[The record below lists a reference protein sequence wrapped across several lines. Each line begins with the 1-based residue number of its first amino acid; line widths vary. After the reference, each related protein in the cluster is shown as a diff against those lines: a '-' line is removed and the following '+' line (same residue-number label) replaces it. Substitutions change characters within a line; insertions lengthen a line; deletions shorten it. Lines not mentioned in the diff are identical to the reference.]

1 LWILLYSL
9 KMKFNPKIF
18 VILYAPI
25 ILGVSGLVASPQ
37 VNAAAPTAP
46 TPPTPTVT
54 TEVTAEGAPT
64 EAAPVVTVLPPRT
77 LRSVEKLSADL
88 ADGRD
93 ILVFW
98 EPALDPR
105 VEGYK
110 VYRGNSAET
119 LVFLTDVSLEER
131 SYLDVGLELDIDYFY
146 RVDTV
151 AAGFDP
157 TPSEVRQI
165 KISETIAESGQEGES
180 PASAPADDNSRF
192 FVSLLSLNM
201 LAIGLLA
208 LGYILV
214 RRALIARQYK
224 DYTPGPKLNAKTGN
238 PDVDIIEEVARRQE
252 KN

>member
-1 LWILLYSL
+1 MLAI
-9 KMKFNPKIF
+9 
-18 VILYAPI
+18 
-25 ILGVSGLVASPQ
+25 SGLLSLYTVAP
-37 VNAAAPTAP
+37 VAAENPTTNGAPLETAP
-46 TPPTPTVT
+46 AATESTPAT
-54 TEVTAEGAPT
+54 
-64 EAAPVVTVLPPRT
+64 TVLPPRT

-110 VYRGNSAET
+110 VYRGNTADT
-119 LVFLTDVSLEER
+119 LAFLADVSLEER
-131 SYLDVGLELDIDYFY
+131 SYLDVGLEIDIDYFY

-165 KISETIAESGQEGES
+165 KISETIDQSADSSDS
-180 PASAPADDNSRF
+180 PVSAPTGDNSRF
-192 FVSLLSLNM
+192 FISLISLNM

-208 LGYILV
+208 LGYMLLRKALV
-214 RRALIARQYK
+214 ARQLK

-252 KN
+252 TT

>member
-1 LWILLYSL
+1 
-9 KMKFNPKIF
+9 MKINSKIF

-25 ILGVSGLVASPQ
+25 MLGLFGLVAQPQ
-37 VNAAAPTAP
+37 VNAAAPT
-46 TPPTPTVT
+46 PPTAPAT
-54 TEVTAEGAPT
+54 TEATAEGTPT
-64 EAAPVVTVLPPRT
+64 EAAPAATVLPPRT

-119 LVFLTDVSLEER
+119 LVFLADVSLEER
-131 SYLDVGLELDIDYFY
+131 SYLDIGLELDIDYYY

-151 AAGFDP
+151 AASFDP
-157 TPSEVRQI
+157 TPSEVRHI
-165 KISETIAESGQEGES
+165 KISETIAESGQEGDT
-180 PASAPADDNSRF
+180 PVSAPTADNSRF
-192 FVSLLSLNM
+192 FISLVSLNM

-214 RRALIARQYK
+214 RRALIARQFK

-238 PDVDIIEEVARRQE
+238 PDIDIIEEVARRQE
-252 KN
+252 VN